1 MRCHHHSFFM
11 EVCMRQFLKKKI
23 LNLFICVTLVSLAG
37 VTCSKKKD
45 PVSSGDDDTPQ
56 VPTLT
61 IVAPA
66 DDSLFDQE
74 TDSVSLTAYIK
85 NSDYIDSVKVNG
97 EKVSLLSIDNDT
109 LTVTVA
115 LENDSSDFEITVYYQ
130 KTKSLEESITVLREG
145 PDISVAGM
153 AKISGVLLQ
162 ESTGSAGKR
171 LAKAMTAMNAQGAKA
186 SIESVIPISGADIL
200 IYDAEALSTT
210 SDTAVTT
217 GENGEWAVEIEP
229 GNYFVFAVYFDRE
242 NLEIVTTALPDIKA
256 EKDKETKTD
265 SAIAISDDVNPMLLT
280 FLDVA
285 EANDENMFIGS
296 EVPQG
301 LPIVMSFSEPM
312 TRASAGDSTSG
323 IVLGTVDPEDTDLE
337 LLDTIKVK
345 KLWGPNGK
353 ELRLVPSSK
362 LTVGKTYKVVIP
374 AAVKDLALNKLD
386 NGYVGIFDVVEAD
399 DLPPF
404 ALKSTAP
411 ADGDTI
417 PPGFPIECI
426 FTRPVDVLSLNK
438 HFTISSEKDET
449 VEGFFEVKGNV
460 ARFMN
465 KKHWM
470 PEAGYE
476 LEIDEDALDL
486 LGEKLGEAVELSFY
500 IAPKDSFERMEGIEG
515 IVASAVKMFMGAYV
529 AGDIENFSQSFHPSF
544 ELIESSEE
552 GENRL
557 QLSTFLD
564 QMRSDINERN
574 RLAKYG
580 IVAPV
585 FHYPELD
592 GDRIIAWKLIKDDVS
607 LFFEDMGPDGGV
619 GRVPRIL
626 TTDNEDISDSVV
638 YVERGFVYDGDT
650 LYFAPKMDKAFIDED
665 AREDDPAI
673 FGKLLKNTTNV
684 ETQDI
689 MLELRSDFMIRNLTV
704 KGDDTAQVMIEL
716 IEEERY
722 MDGKLPFPVVDPE
735 NPPPEVEKHVMALQT
750 KMVFTSGKWM
760 VLQMVAKE
768 LYRGDKEEFDQEQ
781 IEVDD
786 FQIQNFEQTRPIEF
800 VSPKHKAVS
809 VATPVE
815 FEWSVAKEDGIG
827 GYLIAIANE
836 LSGGNEGLL
845 IFTRKTTLTISEN
858 GAVDD
863 DATILSVDPAAL
875 MAPIPMFGAR
885 LSSFSV
891 DDSDVYVWKVM
902 GIKDSVAS
910 AISAGEPVHIIADSD
925 FGSHRGIGIFTLL
938 DEMPD
943 IAMNLTQFDPAA
955 NTGDDRF
962 ADRDGDGYP
971 DWIEKAFATSPDDP
985 GDYPNFTL
993 DTDQDGFADF
1003 MEIFAGSDPED
1014 KESKPTDAEPKD
1026 NIPDALQTRPE
1037 WRPELNIDDDGDGF
1051 PTELEMIFGTDPW
1064 NPDSKPSKSI
1074 KAAVPVNTYYGGIR
1088 IGDQEWKRINFSL
1101 VSDTSGNFA
1110 VIDTT
1115 ELKGIARGGVD
1126 LTVKLFWNNG
1136 EWVFFLGVVDGPNT
1150 GRFIKVRFHNDGMYL
1165 RGPVDLADMV
1175 NGGGPYIGEFVA
1187 SVEEIDDFENIG
1199 GPVDPMINP
1208 DDPDAPLNL
1217 GPPPMEMF
1225 DRPEDERE
1233 DMTLILAFPENA
1245 PPEVKVEI
1253 PDNTIEFENPFW
1265 APGQFPA
1272 LGCDAPNTS
1281 AMYHL
1286 EGNLHRIGDPASDDD
1301 SLVMVGVLEFDVEDP
1316 NGGIFR
1322 ERYDYIVFLKNPD
1335 DARRPAGTW
1344 NGWLIK
1350 PQMMVNQG
1358 PNPYIG
1364 PPDSVEAALS
1374 RTDNKGFVKETGEI
1388 VTIESTSQD
1397 MNIWTATSGEDSYFI
1412 MEEMGDF
1419 LSVMFEEVDGTLYIV
1434 LSSSGGGMGG
1444 PGELYSGDSASI
1456 VAALDASNNEVTV
1469 NAPNP
1474 FVITVDPST
1483 LHKRTTLEGM
1493 VQWVVAD
1500 AEMSDHRVIFLAVD
1514 GDPEQLRIEDRP
1526 MVFEMMNGPGP
1537 VPFEGDSMTI
1547 VTALENSNNEVQPD
1561 DPNASV
1567 LTVDPESL
1575 HRMPAPD
1582 GSDQFG
1588 WAVAVSDNPD
1598 DIFVFLADPAEP
1610 MTLILKSNR
1619 PAVFKP

>member
-1 MRCHHHSFFM
+1 MRT
-11 EVCMRQFLKKKI
+11 FLKKNI
-23 LNLFICVTLVSLAG
+23 VTLFTCAVLVSLTG
-37 VTCSKKKD
+37 ITCTKKNN
-45 PVSSGDDDTPQ
+45 PASSGDDDTPQ
-56 VPTLT
+56 IPTLT
-61 IVAPA
+61 IITPA
-66 DDSLFDQE
+66 DDSLFDEE
-74 TDSVSLTAYIK
+74 TDSVSLTAFIK
-85 NSDYIDSVKVNG
+85 NSDYIDSVEVNG
-97 EKVSLLSIDNDT
+97 KKVSLLSIGDDT
-109 LTVTVA
+109 LTVRMA
-115 LENDSSDFEITVYYQ
+115 LENDSSDYVITVYYQ
-130 KTKSLEESITVLREG
+130 KTKSMEETITVFRDG

-162 ESTGSAGKR
+162 ESTGSAAKR
-171 LAKAMTAMNAQGAKA
+171 LAKAMTAMNAQGTEA
-186 SIESVIPISGADIL
+186 SIESVIPVSGADIM

-210 SDTAVTT
+210 SDTVVTT

-256 EKDKETKTD
+256 EKDRETKTD
-265 SAIAISDDVNPMLLT
+265 SAIAISDDVKPMLLT
-280 FLDVA
+280 FLDAA

-296 EVPQG
+296 EVPEG
-301 LPIVMSFSEPM
+301 LPVVMSFSEPM
-312 TRASAGDSTSG
+312 TRASAGDATSG
-323 IVLGTVDPEDTDLE
+323 IVLGPVDPEDTELE

-353 ELRLVPSSK
+353 ELRLVPESK

-386 NGYVGIFDVVEAD
+386 DGYVGIFDVVEAD

-404 ALKSTAP
+404 ALRSTAP

-417 PPGFPIECI
+417 PPGFPVECI

-438 HFTISSEKDET
+438 HFTISSDKDET

-465 KKHWM
+465 KKPLM
-470 PEAGYE
+470 PDAGYE
-476 LEIDEDALDL
+476 LGIDEDALDL
-486 LGEKLGEAVELSFY
+486 LGEKLGKPVSLSFHT
-500 IAPKDSFERMEGIEG
+500 APRDSFEQKDGAEGM
-515 IVASAVKMFMGAYV
+515 VASAVKMFMGAYI
-529 AGDIENFSQSFHPSF
+529 AGDIETFSQSFHPSF

-564 QMRSDINERN
+564 QMRSEINERN

-585 FHYPELD
+585 FHYPKLD
-592 GDRIIAWKLIKDDVS
+592 GERIIAWKLIKDDVS
-607 LFFEDMGPDGGV
+607 LYFEDMGPDGGV

-626 TTDNEDISDSVV
+626 TMDNEDVAGTVV
-638 YVERGFVYDGDT
+638 YVDRGFIYNDDT
-650 LYFAPKMDKAFIDED
+650 LYFAPQMDKAFIDED
-665 AREDDPAI
+665 AREGDPAI

-689 MLELRSDFMIRNLTV
+689 MLELRSDFIIRNLTM
-704 KGDDTAQVMIEL
+704 KGDDTAQVMIEVV
-716 IEEERY
+716 EEERY
-722 MDGKLPFPVVDPE
+722 MDGKRPFPIVDPQ
-735 NPPPEVEKHVMALQT
+735 NPPPDIEKHVMALQT
-750 KMVFTSGKWM
+750 KIVFTSGKWM
-760 VLQMVAKE
+760 VLQIAAKE
-768 LYRGDKEEFDQEQ
+768 LYKGDIEEFDQKN
-781 IEVDD
+781 IAADD
-786 FQIQNFEQTRPIEF
+786 FKIQNFEQTRPIEF
-800 VSPKHKAVS
+800 LSPKHKAVS
-809 VATPVE
+809 VGTPVE
-815 FEWSVAKEDGIG
+815 FEWGVANKDGIG

-845 IFTRKTTLTISEN
+845 VFTTKTTLTISEN

-863 DATILSVDPAAL
+863 DATILSVDPASL
-875 MAPIPMFGAR
+875 MAPIPMFSAR

-891 DDSDVYVWKVM
+891 DDEDVYVWKVM
-902 GIKDSVAS
+902 GIKSSTAS

-925 FGSHRGIGIFTLL
+925 FGSHHGIGIFTLL

-943 IAMNLTQFDPAA
+943 IAMNLSQFDPAA
-955 NTGDDRF
+955 NMGDDRF

-971 DWIEKAFATSPDDP
+971 DWIERAYATSPEDP
-985 GDYPNFTL
+985 GNHPNFTL

-1014 KESKPTDAEPKD
+1014 KESKPEDSEPKD
-1026 NIPDALQTRPE
+1026 NIPDVLQTRPE
-1037 WRPELNIDDDGDGF
+1037 WRPELNIDDDGDGY
-1051 PTELEMIFGTDPW
+1051 PTEVEMIFGTDPW
-1064 NPDSKPSKSI
+1064 DPQSKPSKSI

-1110 VIDTT
+1110 VIETT
-1115 ELKGIARGGVD
+1115 ELQGIARGGVD
-1126 LTVKLFWNNG
+1126 LTAKLFWNNG

-1150 GRFIKVRFHNDGMYL
+1150 GRFIKVRFRNDGMYL

-1187 SVEEIDDFENIG
+1187 SVEEIQDFENIG
-1199 GPVDPMINP
+1199 GPVNPSMNP
-1208 DDPDAPLNL
+1208 DDPNAPLNL

-1225 DRPEDERE
+1225 DRPADERE
-1233 DMTLILAFPENA
+1233 DMTLVLAFPENA
-1245 PPEVKVEI
+1245 PPEVTAII
-1253 PDNTIEFENPFW
+1253 PDATIEFENPFW

-1272 LGCDAPNTS
+1272 LGCDVPNTS

-1301 SLVMVGVLEFDVEDP
+1301 SLVMVGVLEFDTEDP

-1322 ERYDYIVFLKNPD
+1322 ERFDYIVFLKNPD
-1335 DARRPAGTW
+1335 DVRRPAGTW

-1364 PPDSVEAALS
+1364 PQDSVEAALS
-1374 RTDNKGFVKETGEI
+1374 ITGNKGFVMETGEI
-1388 VTIESTSQD
+1388 VTIETTAQD
-1397 MNIWTATSGEDSYFI
+1397 MNVWKATAGEDSYFI
-1412 MEEMGDF
+1412 MEVMGDF
-1419 LSVMFEEVDGTLYIV
+1419 LSVMFEEVDGALYIV
-1434 LSSSGGGMGG
+1434 LSSGGGGMGG
-1444 PGELYSGDSASI
+1444 PGGPGMPYSGDRAAI
-1456 VAALDASNNEVTV
+1456 VAALDASNNEVSV
-1469 NAPNP
+1469 AAPNP
-1474 FVITVDPST
+1474 FMITVDPST
-1483 LHKRTTLEGM
+1483 LQQITTPEGM
-1493 VQWVVAD
+1493 VQWEVAD
-1500 AEMSDHRVIFLAVD
+1500 AAMPDHRVIFLAVEENS
-1514 GDPEQLRIEDRP
+1514 GQLRMDNNRP

-1547 VTALENSNNEVQPD
+1547 VTALENSNNEVQSDNPD
-1561 DPNASV
+1561 ASV
-1567 LTVDPESL
+1567 LTVDPGSL

-1582 GSDQFG
+1582 DSDRFG
-1588 WAVAVSDNPD
+1588 WAVAVANNETDV
-1598 DIFVFLADPAEP
+1598 FVFLADPADP
-1610 MTLILKSNR
+1610 MKLILKNNR